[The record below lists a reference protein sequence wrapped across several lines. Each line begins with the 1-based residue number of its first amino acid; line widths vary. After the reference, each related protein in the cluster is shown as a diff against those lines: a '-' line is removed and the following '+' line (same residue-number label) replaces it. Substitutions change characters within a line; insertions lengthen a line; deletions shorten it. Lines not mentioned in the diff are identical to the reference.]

1 MNLNTSKGREHLA
14 SLERRRKARIEKRF
28 ANTVKTKKDAKTSK

>member
-1 MNLNTSKGREHLA
+1 MNLNTNKGKAHLE

-28 ANTVKTKKDAKTSK
+28 STVKTKKDAKTDK